1 MIAALSPPE
10 ADRPDASLGERLRA
24 ARLARAA
31 ADPRGFSVR
40 AVAAR
45 LAVSATYLSL
55 VERGAQRPTEPFLRA
70 LAADLGLEAEALLP
84 LAGRVAED
92 VTAALLARPALAEA
106 VRALRDLPE
115 AELTRTIRRIR
126 DGEW

>member
-1 MIAALSPPE
+1 VIDDLAT
-10 ADRPDASLGERLRA
+10 ADLGERLRQ

-31 ADPRGFSVR
+31 AEPRGFSVR

-45 LAVSATYLSL
+45 LGVSATYLSL
-55 VERGAQRPTEPFLRA
+55 VERGAQRPTEAFLRA

-92 VTAALLARPALAEA
+92 VTAALIARPALAEA

-115 AELTRTIRRIR
+115 PELRRTIRRIR
-126 DGEW
+126 DGDW